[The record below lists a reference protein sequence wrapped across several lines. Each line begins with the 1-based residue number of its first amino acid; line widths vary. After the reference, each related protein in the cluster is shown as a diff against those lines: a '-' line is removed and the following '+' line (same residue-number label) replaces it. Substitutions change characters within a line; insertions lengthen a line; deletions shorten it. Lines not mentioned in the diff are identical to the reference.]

1 MKKQTVRLISLILLA
16 AMLLSTAAFAATLQ
30 SDYIYY
36 TSCSAS
42 RSGNT
47 VTINFSI
54 TGKGTMTKIGSTSI
68 YLYENAGSGWSLV
81 KTYSYLN
88 PLYAATLMGSNTYY
102 KNGSVTYNG
111 VSGRNYYAVI
121 YYYAGNSSGSDS
133 TSANTNVV

>member
-1 MKKQTVRLISLILLA
+1 MISLILLA

-47 VTINFSI
+47 VTISFSI
-54 TGKGTMTKIGSTSI
+54 SGKSKMTSI
-68 YLYENAGSGWSLV
+68 GAHYIEIYENAGSGFTKVATFSYTNASY
-81 KTYSYLN
+81 TY
-88 PLYAATLMGSNTYY
+88 TLMGYNTAY
-102 KNGSVTYNG
+102 KSGSVTYPG
-111 VSGRNYYAVI
+111 TSGCSYYAHI
-121 YYYAGNSSGSDS
+121 TYYAGNSSGSDS